1 MKYQVFL
8 KVKDKNQMCS
18 RTVEAKDEN
27 EAKIKA
33 LNEAKNIYGLDF
45 VVFKILKSWK
55 VCYETSKK

>member
-8 KVKDKNQMCS
+8 KVKDKTQMCS

-33 LNEAKNIYGLDF
+33 LNEAKRFYGLDF
-45 VVFKILKSWK
+45 DVFKILKS
-55 VCYETSKK
+55 

>member
-8 KVKDKNQMCS
+8 KTKNNQMCS

-33 LNEAKNIYGLDF
+33 LKEAKRFYGLDF
-45 VVFKILKSWK
+45 VVFKIFKERSWN
-55 VCYETSKK
+55 ETKK